1 MRLAFALL
9 VLGAVLLSI
18 SSVTASTQ
26 ADKEDDV
33 VPSGE
38 DTRFLRGLE
47 TTDSEERWGIRDLFG
62 RKKFE
67 QMLLNNWDELNKF
80 KVDTVISKL
89 KGTKHGA
96 ELLTYLNSR
105 PKAVRAAAK

>member
-47 TTDSEERWGIRDLFG
+47 TTDSEERWWIRDLFG

-67 QMLLNNWDELNKF
+67 QMLLNNWDELN
-80 KVDTVISKL
+80 
-89 KGTKHGA
+89 
-96 ELLTYLNSR
+96 SR
-105 PKAVRAAAK
+105 PKAVRAVTK